1 MNRFLKNFIWS
12 FARIIFSLCPLDKN
26 KVFFNAYNGLR
37 YACNPKAISE
47 KLHEMAPEVKIVWS
61 FNHPDQIEDL
71 PPYILSVKKNSLQE
85 FYHIF
90 TAKFWVMNAGSMIP
104 KKRKGQFFMD
114 TWHGDR
120 AFKHVEISTDG
131 SSSLAEAYKNVDV
144 VLSGS
149 DYGDR
154 VIRGAMRYKGEILR
168 CGSPRNDL
176 FFKNNEKEIADIK
189 KKLNLSLSAKI
200 IIFAP
205 TFRGHGDG
213 VEPLNFSKLID
224 ALEKRDGHPWLCLIR
239 QHYKV
244 ALQKNWTND
253 TRIIDVSA
261 YSDMQDLLLISDIVI
276 SDYSSLVG
284 DYALLSRPIVLYVP
298 DVEEYK
304 AGKGLYFDLE
314 KSPYVL
320 AKNETELFNKIF
332 SFTLERAS
340 NNCRDIL
347 EFYGNVVENGLAS
360 ENAVDWILQK
370 KDGRC

>member
-1 MNRFLKNFIWS
+1 MNRTLKNFIWS
-12 FARIIFSLCPLDKN
+12 LARIIFSLCPLDKN

-37 YACNPKAISE
+37 YTCNPKAISQ
-47 KLHEMAPEVKIVWS
+47 KLHEMAPEMKIVWS
-61 FNHPDQIEDL
+61 FNNIEQIEDL
-71 PPYILSVKKNSLQE
+71 PEYVLRVKKNTIKE

-104 KKRKGQFFMD
+104 RKRKGQFFMD

-120 AFKHVEISTDG
+120 AFKHVDISTDG
-131 SSSLAEAYKNVDV
+131 SSVLAEAYKNVDV
-144 VLSGS
+144 LLSGS
-149 DYGDR
+149 NYGDK
-154 VIRGAMRYKGEILR
+154 VIREAMKYEGEILR

-176 FFKNNEKEIADIK
+176 FFKNNQNEIVDIK
-189 KKLNLSLSAKI
+189 KKLKLDLSSKI
-200 IIFAP
+200 MIFAP
-205 TFRGHGDG
+205 TFRGYGNG
-213 VEPLNFSKLID
+213 VEPLNFSKLIE

-244 ALQKNWTND
+244 PLQKNWTND

-320 AKNETELFNKIF
+320 AKNETELFEKII
-332 SFTLERAS
+332 SFTLEQAS
-340 NNCRDIL
+340 SNCRKIL

-360 ENAVDWILQK
+360 EKAVRWILQR
-370 KDGRC
+370 KDTN